1 MSDLDVFRKVGK
13 QNLETAFRRLLKR
26 LTGDD
31 YQVELELVWKYGIL
45 VRISFLVRQKT
56 KPQKS

>member
-56 KPQKS
+56 KPRKS